1 MRRTAPFS
9 GDNLLSAPLDLILEA
24 WFVVFCRVAGCI
36 MLLPGLGSERA
47 PMRIKLYIAIA
58 VSAPMTVYLWPRLAE
73 PISASPLLTAAVACV
88 SETIIGVLI
97 GLTSRMFLF
106 AVETMFTG
114 VTLSIG
120 LGNALGAP
128 INESEPTP
136 ALTALVTVGLT
147 ALIFVM
153 DLHIEL
159 LRGIGTSYDHV
170 APFALQSS
178 ESMLREVL
186 KALEEAYLVVFRIA
200 SPFLIFGLLS
210 NVAVAFL
217 NKTTPLVPVYF
228 AATPALIF
236 GGLAFLYAF
245 SSDALGELAM
255 EYAAW
260 LAKG

>member
-1 MRRTAPFS
+1 M
-9 GDNLLSAPLDLILEA
+9 NAPLDLILEA

-36 MLLPGLGSERA
+36 MLLPGLGSDRT
-47 PMRIKLYIAIA
+47 PVRLKIYIAIA
-58 VSAPMTVYLWPRLAE
+58 VSAPITIYLWPRLAE
-73 PISASPLLTAAVACV
+73 PISSAPLVSAAVACV

-97 GLTSRMFLF
+97 GLTCRMFLF

-153 DLHIEL
+153 DLHLEL

-170 APFALQSS
+170 APFSLQSS

-186 KALEEAYLVVFRIA
+186 KALEDAYLVVFRIA
-200 SPFLIFGLLS
+200 SPFLIFGLIS

-217 NKTTPLVPVYF
+217 NKMTPLVPVYF
-228 AATPALIF
+228 AVTPALIF

>member
-1 MRRTAPFS
+1 M
-9 GDNLLSAPLDLILEA
+9 SAPLDLILEA

-47 PMRIKLYIAIA
+47 PVRVRLYIAIA
-58 VSAPMTVYLWPRLAE
+58 VSAPLAVYLWPRLAE
-73 PISASPLLTAAVACV
+73 PISAAPLVTAAVASV

-97 GLTSRMFLF
+97 GLTCRMFLF

-136 ALTALVTVGLT
+136 ALTALVTTGLT
-147 ALIFVM
+147 TLIFAM
-153 DLHIEL
+153 DLHLEL

-186 KALEEAYLVVFRIA
+186 KALEEAYLVVFRIT

-217 NKTTPLVPVYF
+217 NKMTPLVPVYF

-260 LAKG
+260 LARG